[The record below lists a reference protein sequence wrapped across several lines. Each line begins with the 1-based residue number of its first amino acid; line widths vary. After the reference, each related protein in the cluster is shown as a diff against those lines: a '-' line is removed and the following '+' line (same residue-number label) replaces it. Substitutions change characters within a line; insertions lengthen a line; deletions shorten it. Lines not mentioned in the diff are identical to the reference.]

1 MKAQD
6 KGKKPARKQVP
17 KELYLERPKIVEMAL
32 KEEAKFVK
40 LLKDH

>member
-1 MKAQD
+1 
-6 KGKKPARKQVP
+6 
-17 KELYLERPKIVEMAL
+17 MAL